1 MATGDV
7 NELGARSRARRWATR
22 HWVSIVLV
30 LVAVVYGGAVTI
42 LHDDTVSPID
52 EVVYLDYA
60 YKVWDQGIVHEGE
73 EFGDDVAQVVA
84 CENVIPFGDLGQEC
98 GADDV
103 HLPGM
108 PNQGITT
115 GAAYTPVYF
124 WSVRLIGDP
133 IHVITGLS
141 DVTSWR
147 LSGLAWLIG
156 TILVLVPLLR
166 RAGVTPMA
174 TLTLGLLFIASPY
187 AWWTYTY
194 LSTDASIVLFGA
206 AMLLV
211 AMNAVRGRG
220 SLWWLLPLAIL
231 APIFKITNL
240 LVLGLVLLYLGI
252 DAVARWRQR
261 RAGSAQSGEAA
272 RPLLTRWLPIGVA
285 TVVAV
290 VVQITWMR
298 LVPLF
303 AVTDVAVDQGVS
315 TRLTG
320 SELLRLMLSGIAGPI
335 THNPFAGFSSSPLPA
350 QIMTPLSWLF
360 IAAVVGAVMVF
371 RWDAERGPIVWA
383 TAIAALTALP
393 ALGIVMSVLVNSYFD
408 LPARYG
414 AGLIPAVL
422 LVAGL
427 MLRNRA
433 AIIIAIAYAGVLLA
447 FGIALA
453 VYVGA
458 AY

>member
-1 MATGDV
+1 MATVEV
-7 NELGARSRARRWATR
+7 NELGARSGARRWVTR
-22 HWVSIVLV
+22 HWVSIALV
-30 LVAVVYGGAVTI
+30 LVAVLYGGAVTI

-98 GADDV
+98 GADEV

-166 RAGVTPMA
+166 RAGVTPTA

-240 LVLGLVLLYLGI
+240 LVLGLVVLYLGI
-252 DAVARWRQR
+252 DAVTRWRQR
-261 RAGSAQSGEAA
+261 RAVSAPGSEAP
-272 RPLLTRWLPIGVA
+272 RSLLTRWLPIGVA
-285 TVVAV
+285 VMVAIA
-290 VVQITWMR
+290 VQITWMR

-433 AIIIAIAYAGVLLA
+433 AIIIAITYAGVLLA